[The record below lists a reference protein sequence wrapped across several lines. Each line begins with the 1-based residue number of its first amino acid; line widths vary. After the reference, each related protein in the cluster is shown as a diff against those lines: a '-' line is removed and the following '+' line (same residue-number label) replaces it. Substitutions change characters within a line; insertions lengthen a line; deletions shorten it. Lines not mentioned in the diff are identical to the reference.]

1 MINIVYAYAG
11 EPQAPPGG
19 ELRHKSVQAMKDYI
33 ENLVFQMRMGGVSVK
48 FLAQEKA
55 EGPNDVT
62 INGRQVK
69 DILATTEIKPLEYE
83 DTDNQPVSKVIKFDR
98 APTDW
103 DRQVIE
109 DISDT
114 LMKNAI
120 AKVFAEE
127 DANRIL

>member
-1 MINIVYAYAG
+1 
-11 EPQAPPGG
+11 
-19 ELRHKSVQAMKDYI
+19 
-33 ENLVFQMRMGGVSVK
+33 
-48 FLAQEKA
+48 
-55 EGPNDVT
+55 
-62 INGRQVK
+62 
-69 DILATTEIKPLEYE
+69 TEIKPLEYE